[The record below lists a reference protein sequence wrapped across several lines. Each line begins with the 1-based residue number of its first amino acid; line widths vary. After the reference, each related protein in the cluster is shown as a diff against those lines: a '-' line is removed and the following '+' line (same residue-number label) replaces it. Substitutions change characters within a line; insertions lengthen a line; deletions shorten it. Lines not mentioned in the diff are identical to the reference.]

1 MNHVIVAG
9 AAVVAMIGLARVAH
23 AQWPDHT
30 NPGLPR
36 LRDGKPNL
44 TAPMPA
50 GSKRDLSGIWLIDDL
65 ERGQKRHF
73 FDLAVDLKPGDVT
86 MLPWAAA
93 LQRQREDDLH
103 KDHPWTNCIPPSP
116 PGLSMLLHPF
126 KIVQLPTLTL
136 MLHEVPTGSTFRQ
149 IFMDGRTLPKDPQPN
164 WLGYSI
170 GKWEGQTLV
179 VDTIGFH
186 DKGWLDAGVGR
197 PHTDALHLTER
208 FHRRDVGHLDVD
220 ITIDDPKTFTKPWST
235 KITLQLMPDTELI
248 EGVCENEKDA
258 GHLVGK

>member
-1 MNHVIVAG
+1 MNRLISVGIAALAMLAMASVA
-9 AAVVAMIGLARVAH
+9 R
-23 AQWPDHT
+23 AQWLDYPS
-30 NPGLPR
+30 PGIPR
-36 LRDGKPNL
+36 TRDGKPNL
-44 TAPMPA
+44 TAPMPPA
-50 GSKRDLSGIWLIDDL
+50 GKRDLSGIWLIDDL
-65 ERGQKRHF
+65 ERGSKRHF
-73 FDLAVDLKPGDVT
+73 FDLAVDLPAGTVT

-126 KIVQLPTLTL
+126 KIIPTPTVTV

-149 IFMDGRTLPKDPQPN
+149 IFTDGRPLPKDPQPN

-170 GKWEGQTLV
+170 GKWDGDTLV

-186 DKGWLDAGVGR
+186 DQGWLDAGVGR
-197 PHTDALHLTER
+197 PHSDALHLTER
-208 FHRRDVGHLDVD
+208 FRRRDVGHMDVN
-220 ITIDDPKTFTKPWST
+220 ITIDDSKTFTKPWST
-235 KITLQLMPDTELI
+235 KVGLQLLPDTELL